1 MDFQTIKARDD
12 QYVLNTYARFPV
24 DVDHGKNATLYSA
37 EGREYIDFTSGI
49 GVNSIGCANPKWVD
63 AIAVQAARLGHM
75 SNLFYTQPCGQLA
88 EQLCRRAGMSAAFF
102 ANSGAESNEGL
113 IKLARKYSFDKYG
126 KGRGTILTLKN
137 SFHGRTVTTLSATGQ
152 DVFHNYFFPFTDGF
166 RFAEPTMDGIA
177 EVSGHDVAR
186 SCWS

>member
-63 AIAVQAARLGHM
+63 AIAGGLFRQFRRGIQRGPHQAGPEIFLR
-75 SNLFYTQPCGQLA
+75 QV
-88 EQLCRRAGMSAAFF
+88 R
-102 ANSGAESNEGL
+102 EGEGDHPHPE
-113 IKLARKYSFDKYG
+113 K
-126 KGRGTILTLKN
+126 
-137 SFHGRTVTTLSATGQ
+137 
-152 DVFHNYFFPFTDGF
+152 FFPWPHRHHSVGHW
-166 RFAEPTMDGIA
+166 
-177 EVSGHDVAR
+177 SG
-186 SCWS
+186 CIP

>member
-113 IKLARKYSFDKYG
+113 IKLARKYS
-126 KGRGTILTLKN
+126 
-137 SFHGRTVTTLSATGQ
+137 
-152 DVFHNYFFPFTDGF
+152 
-166 RFAEPTMDGIA
+166 
-177 EVSGHDVAR
+177 
-186 SCWS
+186 